1 MSVDPERCGQSVL
14 PGEKTMALW
23 TRLLL
28 SVLCVLPAWHAWA
41 APEKNEVR
49 VLIDISGSM
58 KQNDPQN
65 LRRPALRMLV
75 GLLQPGTRAGVWTFA
90 RWSNPL
96 IPLGEVDK
104 DWKARALKLSEQIRS
119 PGQFTHIERVLRDA
133 TRDIDAPSS
142 SYNRHLVL
150 LTDGMVDV
158 SKQPGESAASR
169 QRILDEILPRLK
181 QLGIRVHTIAL
192 SERADHDLMKRLSEV
207 TGGWYQQV
215 DSAEQLSRVFLKV
228 FEQVGRPDGVPLK
241 DNRFTVDP
249 SVKEATIL
257 LFRKP
262 GSADPVLISPAGER
276 YTDSDLV
283 AGVAWYRDQ
292 GYDLITIASP
302 KKGEWR
308 LLADVDPDNRVMIVT
323 DLKLQ
328 TSEVPAHLAVGEELL
343 LSAYL
348 SNKGKLVDRR
358 AFLRL
363 LDVRA
368 DAITR
373 NGSDPLG
380 LNDEGRDG
388 DSKAGDGRYAVR
400 YHEKT
405 AFDEVELLF
414 SVDSPTFVRE
424 KRYRLAVH
432 EPASLRI
439 EGEGDAARAVVEV
452 NGAVMQDGATV
463 TVWQLLD
470 GQRELLEKDA
480 KGYVLADPAAPVYL
494 KIEGKSR
501 LGNRIAR
508 EYGPV
513 YVPGV
518 EPPKEPAPTAE
529 STAESAQVQ
538 PEAAPVE
545 AAVQEEAAE
554 EESGWVL
561 PAVVFGAVNLLLIG
575 GGLGVWWFLR
585 RRRDSSEEVSLSEE
599 IEAVEAE
606 LAEAEPDGVTAEEA
620 DGEPQQAL
628 SEGGAG
634 EAADMDAKGEA
645 A

>member
-1 MSVDPERCGQSVL
+1 MMQRVIS
-14 PGEKTMALW
+14 
-23 TRLLL
+23 
-28 SVLCVLPAWHAWA
+28 
-41 APEKNEVR
+41 APPHPVTT
-49 VLIDISGSM
+49 V
-58 KQNDPQN
+58 
-65 LRRPALRMLV
+65 
-75 GLLQPGTRAGVWTFA
+75 TWC
-90 RWSNPL
+90 
-96 IPLGEVDK
+96 
-104 DWKARALKLSEQIRS
+104 
-119 PGQFTHIERVLRDA
+119 
-133 TRDIDAPSS
+133 
-142 SYNRHLVL
+142 L

-228 FEQVGRPDGVPLK
+228 FEQVGRPEGVPLK
-241 DNRFTVDP
+241 DNRFTVDA

-262 GSADPVLISPAGER
+262 GSPDPVLISPAGER

-328 TSEVPAHLAVGEELL
+328 TSEVPAHLAVGEDLL

-388 DSKAGDGRYAVR
+388 DGKAGDGRYAVR
-400 YHEKT
+400 YHEKN

-452 NGAVMQDGATV
+452 TGAVMQDGATV
-463 TVWQLLD
+463 TVWQQID
-470 GQRELLEKDA
+470 GQRELLKKDA
-480 KGYVLADPAAPVYL
+480 KGYVLADLGAPVYL
-494 KIEGKSR
+494 KIEGNSR
-501 LGNRIAR
+501 LGNRIVR

-513 YVPGV
+513 YAPGV
-518 EPPKEPAPTAE
+518 EPSKRGFN
-529 STAESAQVQ
+529 SLVQ
-538 PEAAPVE
+538 R
-545 AAVQEEAAE
+545 
-554 EESGWVL
+554 
-561 PAVVFGAVNLLLIG
+561 VV
-575 GGLGVWWFLR
+575 
-585 RRRDSSEEVSLSEE
+585 
-599 IEAVEAE
+599 
-606 LAEAEPDGVTAEEA
+606 
-620 DGEPQQAL
+620 
-628 SEGGAG
+628 
-634 EAADMDAKGEA
+634 
-645 A
+645 

>member
-1 MSVDPERCGQSVL
+1 MPVDPDRCGQSVL

-28 SVLCVLPAWHAWA
+28 SVLCLLPAWHAWA
-41 APEKNEVR
+41 VPEKNEVR

-104 DWKARALKLSEQIRS
+104 AWKARALKLSEQIRS

-133 TRDIDAPSS
+133 TRDISAPSS
-142 SYNRHLVL
+142 TYNRHLVL

-192 SERADHDLMKRLSEV
+192 SERADHDLMKRLSEG

-241 DNRFTVDP
+241 DNRFTVDA
-249 SVKEATIL
+249 SVKEATLL

-328 TSEVPAHLAVGEELL
+328 TSEVPAHLAVGEDLL

-348 SNKGKLVDRR
+348 SNKGKLVDRQ

-400 YHEKT
+400 YHEET

-439 EGEGDAARAVVEV
+439 EGEGDAARAVAEV
-452 NGAVMQDGATV
+452 TGAVMQDGATV
-463 TVWQLLD
+463 TVWQQLE

-480 KGYVLADPAAPVYL
+480 RGYVLVDPAAPVYL

-501 LGNRIAR
+501 LGNRIVR

-513 YVPGV
+513 HVPGV

-529 STAESAQVQ
+529 STPAQSEAPAAEAV
-538 PEAAPVE
+538 
-545 AAVQEEAAE
+545 VQEEAAE

-561 PAVVFGAVNLLLIG
+561 PAAVFGAVNLLLIG
-575 GGLGVWWFLR
+575 GGLGAWWFLR
-585 RRRDSSEEVSLSEE
+585 RRRGSSEEVSLSEE

-606 LAEAEPDGVTAEEA
+606 LAEVEPDAVIVEEENGA
-620 DGEPQQAL
+620 LQDAL
-628 SEGGAG
+628 SED
-634 EAADMDAKGEA
+634 EASEAEDANAKGEA